1 MKAVRIHEHGGPEV
15 LRWEDVADPSYGNN
29 EVLVGIKAAAMN
41 HLDIWV
47 RSGLPGVPFPVIMG
61 SDGSGIITEVGE
73 NVNEWKIGDEVIIQP
88 GTYCG
93 ECDRCKAGQENYC
106 SLYGILGESEDGTQC
121 ELIAVHSNNLA
132 LKPSHITFEEAAAFP
147 LVFLTAHAMLIRR
160 ANIQSG
166 ETVLILGGASG
177 VGSAAIQ
184 IAKLFD
190 CVVIAVAGDER
201 KLELCR
207 ELGADHV
214 FSYREESISQRVKE
228 ITGGVGVDIVFEHV
242 GHATWTDSLRSLS
255 LGGRLVTCGATTGPK
270 VEVDLRH
277 LFRKQQSIM
286 GSTMGDVSGFHEV
299 VQWLSEG
306 KVRPVVD
313 KVFPMSEIQ
322 DAHRYLEAS
331 QQAGKVV
338 LRPE

>member
-1 MKAVRIHEHGGPEV
+1 MKAVRIHKPGGPEV
-15 LRWEDVADPSYGNN
+15 LRWEDVTDPSHGDN
-29 EVLVGIKAAAMN
+29 EVLVEIKAAAMN

-47 RSGLPGVPFPVIMG
+47 RSGLPGLPFPVIMG
-61 SDGSGIITEVGE
+61 SDGSGVVAEVGANVE
-73 NVNEWKIGDEVIIQP
+73 NWQIGDEVIIQP

-93 ECDRCKAGQENYC
+93 ECDRCKTGQENYC
-106 SLYGILGESEDGTQC
+106 SQYGILGESENGTQC

-132 LKPSHITFEEAAAFP
+132 RKPSHLTFEEAAAFP

-160 ANIQSG
+160 AEIQSG

-190 CVVIAVAGDER
+190 CIIIAVAGDER

-207 ELGADHV
+207 KLGVDHLI
-214 FSYREESISQRVKE
+214 SYREESIYQRVKE
-228 ITGGVGVDIVFEHV
+228 ITSGAGADIVFEHV
-242 GHATWTDSLRSLS
+242 GHATWTDSLRSLA

-277 LFRKQQSIM
+277 LFSKQQSIM
-286 GSTMGDVSGFHEV
+286 GSTMGDVSGFHEI
-299 VQWLSEG
+299 VQWLAER

-313 KVFPMSEIQ
+313 KLYPMTEIQ
-322 DAHRYLEAS
+322 EAHRYLEEN
-331 QQAGKVV
+331 QQAGKIV